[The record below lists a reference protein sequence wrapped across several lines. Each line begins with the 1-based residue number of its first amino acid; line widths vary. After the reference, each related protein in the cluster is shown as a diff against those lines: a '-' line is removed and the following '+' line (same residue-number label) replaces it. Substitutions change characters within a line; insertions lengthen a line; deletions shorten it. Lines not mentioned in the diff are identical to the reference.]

1 MLRACAFALRSAL
14 VFPLIL
20 TLLIITALIVSTS
33 LPSSVW
39 AAGVKKAE
47 TSATEV
53 PSAHIHPENAV
64 IEEPPQSDPSQEGAA
79 SNEPI
84 QRAAKATDSK
94 DSLEDE
100 KSLTP
105 SAQDEPLYKN
115 VVFREQPVFKIYY
128 KSEDPLPE
136 LTEKIKQASANLE
149 NAMNASDTLEADSK
163 LVDILIK
170 EDQSLEV
177 RVRGYKIVNLDKNDR
192 RAAGFKTASDYKE
205 ALQTELNNFVTE
217 EFQRLHIQK
226 IALQFFLS
234 VFFALMGFAIFHQIK
249 MFFNRADLMIEEKR
263 ESLKPVV
270 LMSETLISPQAL
282 GGLFALFLVI
292 GRVVSYI
299 VILLTTLAA
308 ILGQFAVTRTAM
320 SHVFAEIFTQGIK
333 SVQALLESLPGLL
346 LAFILLFFW
355 NLSLKILDLFLKG
368 VRSGRISWSFL
379 QEFRISVVRFWGT
392 ALSCVIF
399 FPLIAAALF
408 GRFNT
413 PIEHIIIAATII
425 LLLATLPLLV
435 SVATG
440 SFVLWQGALELGQW
454 IKIGDKQGEIT
465 EISLYRLTIVPEEG
479 GRVFIPMALFLFKSF
494 THKREYNKKTYH
506 FKLQRQKSLED
517 TLEDL
522 RSLFTEKNMEV
533 TLECISLSSTLY
545 HLSLVVPRFSSSVH
559 TEVLSTLSRAHD
571 QGVLKLSSDL
581 IEELLP

>member
-1 MLRACAFALRSAL
+1 MLRACAFALRSTL
-14 VFPLIL
+14 MFSMIF
-20 TLLIITALIVSTS
+20 TLLTVATYIASVSRPT
-33 LPSSVW
+33 LVQAANATNNEPSS
-39 AAGVKKAE
+39 
-47 TSATEV
+47 TEV

-64 IEEPPQSDPSQEGAA
+64 INETSQNDPSQEGGPDTSA
-79 SNEPI
+79 SLGAVKSTATQDALENE
-84 QRAAKATDSK
+84 KDLATP
-94 DSLEDE
+94 
-100 KSLTP
+100 T
-105 SAQDEPLYKN
+105 QDELLYKN

-128 KSEDPLPE
+128 KNEGQLSE
-136 LTEKIKQASANLE
+136 LTEKVKQASANLE
-149 NAMNASDTLEADSK
+149 NAMNASDTLETDSK

-192 RAAGFKTASDYKE
+192 RAAGYKTASDYKE

-292 GRVVSYI
+292 GRVFSYI

-308 ILGQFAVTRTAM
+308 ILGQFTVTRTAM
-320 SHVFAEIFTQGIK
+320 SHVFSEIFTQGIK

-399 FPLIAAALF
+399 FPLIAASLF

-425 LLLATLPLLV
+425 LLLATLPLLI

-506 FKLQRQKSLED
+506 FKLQKQKGLEE

-522 RSLFTEKNMEV
+522 RSLFAEKNIEV
-533 TLECISLSSTLY
+533 ALDCISLSSTFY
-545 HLSLVVPRFSSSVH
+545 HLSLAVPRFSSSVH
-559 TEVLSTLSRAHD
+559 MEVLSTLSSAHD
-571 QGVLKLSSDL
+571 KGVLKLSSDL